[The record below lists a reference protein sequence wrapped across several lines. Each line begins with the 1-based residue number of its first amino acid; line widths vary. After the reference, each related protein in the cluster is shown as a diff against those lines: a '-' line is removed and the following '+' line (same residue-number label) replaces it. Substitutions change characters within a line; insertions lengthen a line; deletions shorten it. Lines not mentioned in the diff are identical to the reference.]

1 MQMSSSEFQRSTRK
15 QLDMEQMGD
24 IILPIE
30 MVLGNKMITIREL
43 LNLKEGSVIELNR
56 LAGENIDLNINGRQM
71 AKGEVVIMNNHFGFR
86 LVTLLS
92 PEERLK
98 QM

>member
-1 MQMSSSEFQRSTRK
+1 MPLIKEYLRSTRK
-15 QLDMEQMGD
+15 NLDMEQLGD
-24 IILPIE
+24 IMLPIR
-30 MVLGNKMITIREL
+30 MVLGQKKLTIKEL
-43 LNLKEGSVIELNR
+43 LSLKEGSVLEISR
-56 LAGENIDLNINGRQM
+56 LAGENIDLIVNNRLI
-71 AKGEVVIMNNHFGFR
+71 AKGEVVVMNNHFGFR

>member
-1 MQMSSSEFQRSTRK
+1 MPLLKEYLRSTRK
-15 QLDMEQMGD
+15 NLDIEQLGD
-24 IILPIE
+24 IMLPIH
-30 MVLGNKMITIREL
+30 MVLGQKKLTIKEL
-43 LNLKEGSVIELNR
+43 LNLKEGSVLEITR
-56 LAGENIDLNINGRQM
+56 LAGENIDLIVNDRLM

>member
-1 MQMSSSEFQRSTRK
+1 
-15 QLDMEQMGD
+15 
-24 IILPIE
+24 
-30 MVLGNKMITIREL
+30 MVLGQKKLTIKEL
-43 LNLKEGSVIELNR
+43 LSLKEGSVLEISR
-56 LAGENIDLNINGRQM
+56 LAGENIDLIVNNRLI
-71 AKGEVVIMNNHFGFR
+71 AKGEVVVMNNHFGFR

>member
-1 MQMSSSEFQRSTRK
+1 MVMNRDYQRSNRK
-15 QLDMEQMGD
+15 HLDMEQMGD
-24 IILPIE
+24 IILPIK
-30 MVLGNKMITIREL
+30 MVLGNKMFTVREM
-43 LNLKEGSVIELNR
+43 LNLKEGNVIELER
-56 LAGENIDLNINGRQM
+56 LAGENIDLYINNRLM

>member
-1 MQMSSSEFQRSTRK
+1 MPLLKEYLRSSRK
-15 QLDMEQMGD
+15 NLDMEQLGD
-24 IILPIE
+24 IMLPIR
-30 MVLGNKMITIREL
+30 MVLGQKKLTIKEL
-43 LNLKEGSVIELNR
+43 LSLKEGSVLEISR
-56 LAGENIDLNINGRQM
+56 LAGENIDLIVNNRLI
-71 AKGEVVIMNNHFGFR
+71 AKGEVVVMNNHFGFR

>member
-1 MQMSSSEFQRSTRK
+1 LEIS
-15 QLDMEQMGD
+15 
-24 IILPIE
+24 
-30 MVLGNKMITIREL
+30 
-43 LNLKEGSVIELNR
+43 R
-56 LAGENIDLNINGRQM
+56 LAGENIDLIVNNRLI
-71 AKGEVVIMNNHFGFR
+71 AKGEVVVMNNHFGFR

>member
-1 MQMSSSEFQRSTRK
+1 
-15 QLDMEQMGD
+15 MEQLGD
-24 IILPIE
+24 IMLPIR
-30 MVLGNKMITIREL
+30 MVLGQKKLTIKEL
-43 LNLKEGSVIELNR
+43 LSLKEGSVLEISR
-56 LAGENIDLNINGRQM
+56 LAGENIDLIVNNRLI
-71 AKGEVVIMNNHFGFR
+71 AKGEVVVMNNHFGFR

>member
-1 MQMSSSEFQRSTRK
+1 MPLLKEYLRSTRK
-15 QLDMEQMGD
+15 NLDMEQLGD
-24 IILPIE
+24 IMLPIR
-30 MVLGNKMITIREL
+30 MVLGQKKLTIKEL
-43 LNLKEGSVIELNR
+43 LSLKEGSVLEITR
-56 LAGENIDLNINGRQM
+56 LAGENIDLIVNNRLI
-71 AKGEVVIMNNHFGFR
+71 AKGEVVVMNNHFGFR

>member
-1 MQMSSSEFQRSTRK
+1 MD
-15 QLDMEQMGD
+15 QLGD
-24 IILPIE
+24 IMLPIR
-30 MVLGNKMITIREL
+30 MVLGQKKLTIKEL
-43 LNLKEGSVIELNR
+43 LSLKEGSVLEISR
-56 LAGENIDLNINGRQM
+56 LAGENIDLIVNNRLI
-71 AKGEVVIMNNHFGFR
+71 AKGEVVVMNNHFGFR

>member
-1 MQMSSSEFQRSTRK
+1 MPLLKDYLRSTRK
-15 QLDMEQMGD
+15 NLDMEQLGD
-24 IILPIE
+24 IMLPIH
-30 MVLGNKMITIREL
+30 MVLGQKKLTIKEL
-43 LNLKEGSVIELNR
+43 LNLKEGSVLEITR
-56 LAGENIDLNINGRQM
+56 LAGENIDLIVNNRLM
-71 AKGEVVIMNNHFGFR
+71 AKGEVVVMNNHFGFR

>member
-1 MQMSSSEFQRSTRK
+1 
-15 QLDMEQMGD
+15 MEQLGD
-24 IILPIE
+24 IMLPIH
-30 MVLGNKMITIREL
+30 MVLGQKKLTIKEL
-43 LNLKEGSVIELNR
+43 LNLKEGSVLEITR
-56 LAGENIDLNINGRQM
+56 LAGENIDLIVNNRLM
-71 AKGEVVIMNNHFGFR
+71 AKGEVVVMNNHFGFR

>member
-1 MQMSSSEFQRSTRK
+1 MNKKDEFLRSTRK
-15 QLDMEQMGD
+15 NLDMEQMGD
-24 IILPIE
+24 IKLPIS
-30 MVLGNKMITIREL
+30 MVLGKKRISLRDLLDTREGTVF
-43 LNLKEGSVIELNR
+43 EINR
-56 LAGENIDLNINGRQM
+56 LAGENIDLYINKRM
-71 AKGEVVIMNNHFGFR
+71 VAKGEVVVMNNHFGFR